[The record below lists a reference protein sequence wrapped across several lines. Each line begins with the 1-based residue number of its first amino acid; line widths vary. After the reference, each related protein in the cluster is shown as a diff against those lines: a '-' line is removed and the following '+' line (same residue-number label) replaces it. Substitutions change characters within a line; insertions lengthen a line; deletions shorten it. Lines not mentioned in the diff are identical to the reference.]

1 MSGIITY
8 ENVRIS
14 PYRLTRLQELEIVK
28 RVNEHSRLYLTGIVP
43 EELKD
48 TYVGMT
54 DIHTNIEITQ
64 LDEQSNGIPL
74 FSGLVTNIEIKAVRD
89 IYYMQV
95 EAVSHTYILDIR
107 RRRRSFQDKNMSY
120 SDMVQQMMAD
130 YPWVDFM
137 DVASEGASI
146 GKFTMQYDETD
157 WQFLKRMSSR
167 LSTGLVPASNFEKPK
182 FYFGIPQGSS
192 KGTLEDFNYSV
203 QKKLAN
209 YRDSSENSDHNI
221 DVNDFI
227 YYEVETSK
235 IMEIGS
241 EVQFKEKS
249 LYVSTVHTQMK
260 NSVVSHVYHLCPL
273 EGLYQSPIDNPIAG
287 ISIEGEVISVS
298 KNNVKIHLEIDKKQS
313 VGKATWFPYSS
324 VYTAEGNTGWY
335 VMPELGDVVKVYFP
349 SNKEEE
355 GYVLSS
361 IRKDLKNGDS
371 NKLENPQIKYFRT
384 ASGKELMFSPEEIV
398 ITGKDGEIYIRLNEV
413 DGIEIFSKKP
423 INFISEE
430 DIIMDSQKKII
441 IKAEQEI
448 NMSCRDSS
456 ITMREGSTRFKG
468 KDVKTN

>member
-28 RVNEHSRLYLTGIVP
+28 RVNEHSRLFLTGIVP

-260 NSVVSHVYHLCPL
+260 NSIVSHVYNLCPL

-298 KNNVKIHLEIDKKQS
+298 KNNVKVHLEIDKKQS

-361 IRKDLKNGDS
+361 IRKDIKDGDS

-448 NMSCRDSS
+448 NMSCSDSS